1 MTNDCCSDCCAGT
14 AVLTPVEVVNPP
26 SRNEITHR
34 VGTHAEFLASMR
46 ARLSSPAYPAL
57 AALTVRGTEDPAIGL
72 LDAGAVLG
80 DLLTFYTERIAN
92 EGYLRTATEQRS
104 LTLLGRL
111 VGHTPRPGVAAGAFL
126 AYTLDADPR
135 QGRDF
140 QVRIPRGART
150 QSVPGP
156 GEEPQSFETIEDLL
170 ARWSWNDLRVRQTR
184 PYQFTMDDLGK
195 RTAVHVAGVSA
206 NLKPGDQLLFVFGAE
221 PGRQQHTVVPGV
233 TLDRDRDVTTIGLP
247 QPALP
252 TLAELNK
259 DLLAELKK
267 LVDPDP
273 ADPEQPPEVVR
284 RSAILRRLVEGPV
297 TELWRIRHTLTTPTR
312 FAKEVSALRE
322 RVAETTALAEHY
334 VHIATWLKSFD
345 QTLGA
350 LETTA
355 RKLEPKQDWE
365 PAPERLYH
373 ALALDAEV
381 PGRSEA
387 VLGLGALLGALR
399 TSTTRPPAGSRYL
412 ARELARIYAPG
423 SDLGAQLL
431 SALDD
436 RLRDSLYPAWRQT
449 DLSTPLALQE
459 LHAMRVVATPFGAT
473 APPELRV
480 SGGVATPQEWSLR
493 SLQTLRLRVDYD
505 AEVHTTRVVLH
516 FIAGNGAWEH
526 ILTDLTEEVTV
537 DLGPGQFTFTPATGK
552 ISFAFS
558 KELPE
563 RKVEVFEQNA
573 EKKIKVRLTGE
584 ALPVLE
590 HTLAVGDEPWWQEHG
605 EGFLARFQR
614 IAATAGP
621 PKTVEHVD
629 FTIQTYAL
637 TPSRILALD
646 GVYEGI
652 GPGSWVVITRPR
664 KGREIGGDEKL
675 STVTA
680 RVTTARTIAKQAFG
694 ISAKVTEL
702 TLDRPW
708 LDKQDTL
715 LSHLRDATVYARGDR
730 LELAEEP
737 VPEPVAGNVIELAEL
752 YDGLTPGRWV
762 IVTGERADLPGGTT
776 GVRGTELA
784 MIAGVTQKVDPE
796 RPGEKVHTEITLAAP
811 LAHRYLR
818 ISVRV
823 HGNVVRATH
832 GASRDEPIGSGDAS
846 KPGQSFLLRQ
856 GPLTWLAA
864 DNPVGAH
871 STLEI
876 RVDGV
881 RWQEVDS
888 LAGRGPTERVYVTAL
903 TDTGALKITF
913 GDGRHGAR
921 LPTGVENVRA
931 SYRVGL
937 GKSGNVTAGQL
948 TQLTTRPL
956 GVSAVTNPLP
966 ADGGAN
972 RDDAGQLRRNIPL
985 RVTALDRLVSVP
997 DYADFARARA
1007 GIGRAEAR
1015 QLHNG
1020 SRQVVHVTVAGTDDI
1035 PLHPDSD
1042 LITTLRAAFTAHGDA
1057 GLPAEVAVREPVLL
1071 VIAANI
1077 RVHPDHSW
1085 DLVEPAVRAALL
1097 GRLGFA
1103 GRELGQPAYLSEVL
1117 ATAQAMPGVDHVDVD
1132 SFAGVPGSITPL
1144 GLQQLA
1150 TDLARPNPVVPARL
1164 AQYTVDRYTVAPASG
1179 PTETLTAVAAK
1190 HGISVAELVR
1200 LNPDI
1205 TDARPL
1211 DRGRVVVVF
1220 RGVRPAQFVL
1230 LSPTLPDTL
1239 ILKEVR

>member
-1 MTNDCCSDCCAGT
+1 M
-14 AVLTPVEVVNPP
+14 TPVEVTNPP
-26 SRNEITHR
+26 SRTEITHR
-34 VGTHAEFLASMR
+34 AGTHAEFLATMR

-92 EGYLRTATEQRS
+92 EGYLRTATEERS

-156 GEEPQSFETIEDLL
+156 GEEPQSFETVEDLL
-170 ARWSWNDLRVRQTR
+170 ARWSWNDLKVRQTR
-184 PYQFTMDDLGK
+184 PYQFGMADLAK
-195 RTAVHVAGVSA
+195 RTAVHVAGVAA

-221 PGRQQHTVVPGV
+221 PGRQQLTVVPGI
-233 TLDRDRDVTTIGLP
+233 TLDRERDVTTIGLP

-252 TLAELNK
+252 TLTELNTRLRK
-259 DLLAELKK
+259 LLKPLANPETG
-267 LVDPDP
+267 DPDP
-273 ADPEQPPEVVR
+273 TPEVVQ
-284 RSAILRRLVEGPV
+284 RSAILRRFVEGPV
-297 TELWRIRHTLTTPTR
+297 TELWKDLAKLTTPTR
-312 FAKEVSALRE
+312 FADAVAGLRGHT
-322 RVAETTALAEHY
+322 AETIALAEHY
-334 VHIATWLKSFD
+334 RHIAGW
-345 QTLGA
+345 
-350 LETTA
+350 LETFDGRLRELEETA
-355 RKLEPKQDWE
+355 RKLEPAQEWE
-365 PAPERLYH
+365 PDTERLYH

-399 TSTTRPPAGSRYL
+399 TSTVRPPAGSRYL
-412 ARELARIYAPG
+412 ARELSRIYAPG

-431 SALDD
+431 STVDE
-436 RLRDSLYPAWRQT
+436 RLRDTLYPAWRQA
-449 DLSTPLALQE
+449 DLSDPQALQE

-473 APPELRV
+473 APAED
-480 SGGVATPQEWSLR
+480 SLR
-493 SLQTLRLRVDYD
+493 TLQTLRVQVDYD
-505 AEVHTTRVVLH
+505 EQVTPGRTLLSFASAKDT
-516 FIAGNGAWEH
+516 WEH
-526 ILTDLTEEVTV
+526 NLTDLTGEVTI
-537 DLGPGQFTFTPATGK
+537 DLGPGRFTFNPSGTRLSFTFTRQ
-552 ISFAFS
+552 
-558 KELPE
+558 LPE
-563 RKVEVFEQNA
+563 RKLEVHQENA
-573 EKKIKVRLTGE
+573 EKKIKVRLEGLTGSG
-584 ALPVLE
+584 LDPVE
-590 HTLAVGDEPWWQEHG
+590 HSLAVGDAPPGQVHG
-605 EGFLARFQR
+605 KGFVAWFRRTAADEKDPQR
-614 IAATAGP
+614 
-621 PKTVEHVD
+621 VV

-637 TPSRILALD
+637 NPPTILALD

-652 GPGSWVVITRPR
+652 GPGSWVVVTRPR
-664 KGREIGGDEKL
+664 KGQEIGGDEKL

-680 RVTTARTIAKQAFG
+680 RVTTARTVAKQAFG
-694 ISAKVTEL
+694 ISGKVTEL

-708 LDKQDTL
+708 LDEYDTL

-784 MIAGVTQKVDPE
+784 MIAGVTQTVQPK
-796 RPGEKVHTEITLAAP
+796 RPGEKVHTTITLAAA
-811 LAHRYLR
+811 LAYRYVR
-818 ISVRV
+818 STVRV

-832 GASRDEPIGSGDAS
+832 GASRNEPIGSGDAS
-846 KPGQSFLLRQ
+846 KPNQSFLLRQ

-864 DNPVGAH
+864 DNPLGAE

-881 RWQEVDS
+881 RWREVDS
-888 LAGRGPTERVYVTAL
+888 LAGHGPTDRVYVTSLA
-903 TDTGALKITF
+903 DNGFLKIAF
-913 GDGRHGAR
+913 GDGRQGAR

-937 GKSGNVTAGQL
+937 GKAGNLTAGQL

-985 RVTALDRLVSVP
+985 RVTAFDRLVSVP

-1015 QLHNG
+1015 RLYNG
-1020 SRQVVHVTVAGTDDI
+1020 TRQVVHVTVAGVDDI

-1042 LITTLRAAFTAHGDA
+1042 LVTTLRAAFAAHGDA

-1077 RVHPDHSW
+1077 RVHPEHSW

-1097 GRLGFA
+1097 ARLGFA

-1117 ATAQAMPGVDHVDVD
+1117 ATAQAVPGVDHVDVD
-1132 SFAGVPGSITPL
+1132 SFAGVPGSITPV

-1150 TDLARPNPVVPARL
+1150 TDLARANASVPARL
-1164 AQYTVDRYTVAPASG
+1164 AQYTVDRYRVEPASG
-1179 PTETLTAVAAK
+1179 ETETLTAVCAK
-1190 HGISVAELVR
+1190 HGISLAELLR
-1200 LNPDI
+1200 LNPDL
-1205 TDARPL
+1205 TDASPL
-1211 DRGRVVVVF
+1211 KRGRVVVVF
-1220 RGVRPAQFVL
+1220 RGVRPAQLVL